1 MTWIVVGASSGLGRA
16 LSERLAVERK
26 PLLLVSSDIR
36 DLLPLASDLQIR
48 FGIEVR
54 CHSHNAEDHVGLA
67 EGLFNSLRSGEPID
81 GILFPIGYIDR
92 MDHGDLAPPNI
103 ERLIKI
109 NFLSVV
115 SVMSLL
121 LPMMLERKKGV
132 IIGFGSIAGVRGRMN
147 NVVYSASK
155 RALQSY
161 FESLRHRYERY
172 GLLIQF
178 YVLGYLDT
186 NLAFGQK
193 LLLPKADPARAA
205 KSVVSNLRKRGGTR
219 YLPRFWRPIGMI
231 VQILPWLIF
240 KRMNF

>member
-16 LSERLAVERK
+16 LSERLAKEGK
-26 PLLLVSSDIR
+26 SLLLASSDHR

-48 FGIEVR
+48 FGTEVH
-54 CHSHNAEDHVGLA
+54 CYSHDAEDHGGFA
-67 EGLFNSLRSGEPID
+67 QGLFNYLRGTEPID
-81 GILFPIGYIDR
+81 GILFPIGYVHKTDC
-92 MDHGDLAPPNI
+92 GDLAPSGI
-103 ERLIKI
+103 ERLVNI

-115 SVMSLL
+115 SVASLL
-121 LPMMLERKKGV
+121 LPRMLENKKGV
-132 IIGFGSIAGVRGRMN
+132 IVGFGSIAGIRGRGI

-161 FESLRHRYERY
+161 FEGLRHRYERY

-178 YVLGYLDT
+178 YILGYLDT

-193 LLLPKADPARAA
+193 LLLPKADPARVAE
-205 KSVVSNLRKRGGTR
+205 SVVSNFEKRGGTR
-219 YLPRFWRPIGMI
+219 YLPRFWRPIGII
-231 VQILPWLIF
+231 VRTLPWLIF